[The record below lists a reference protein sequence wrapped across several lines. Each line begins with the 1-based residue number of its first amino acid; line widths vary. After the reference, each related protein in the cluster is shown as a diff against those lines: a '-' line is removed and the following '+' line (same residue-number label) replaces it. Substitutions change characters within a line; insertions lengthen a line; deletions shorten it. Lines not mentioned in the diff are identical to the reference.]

1 MGKWTPDY
9 YDDVLHHKLK
19 TIVSASIRR
28 TALEKSESEP
38 TISYETFIE
47 DLDAGDSFTTTVIDV
62 LVKELADRRNR
73 STATES
79 DKKRVSERTARS
91 LRSIISDSQ
100 IFRPR
105 RLRRVISEVARSP
118 SQQVVDLD
126 DEDFEGFL
134 DASGNINMEGVR
146 QNPVYEAYNSDGA
159 WADEWATSL
168 VRTSSPDPLGI
179 DALSMPNTL
188 PASSPPPQPPRRNI
202 TSHSHSLTRQPSI
215 RRPTRSRTV
224 DFNDFTSRRRSA
236 TRDLSIRDSLR
247 ESMDLYSAS
256 TDIEQDP
263 GRSGSA
269 ASSSTRRFFPLG
281 RNSRRH
287 EPRAHIPPAWLFGT
301 ASSRQSSTDREVSLR
316 APESMLSR
324 HASPI
329 PAALPSPVSLADT
342 PVGEHGVAA
351 ES

>member
-1 MGKWTPDY
+1 M
-9 YDDVLHHKLK
+9 
-19 TIVSASIRR
+19 
-28 TALEKSESEP
+28 
-38 TISYETFIE
+38 
-47 DLDAGDSFTTTVIDV
+47 
-62 LVKELADRRNR
+62 ADRRNR
-73 STATES
+73 STASES
-79 DKKRVSERTARS
+79 DKKRLSERTARS

-105 RLRRVISEVARSP
+105 RLRRVMSEIARSP

-126 DEDFEGFL
+126 EEDFEGFL
-134 DASGNINMEGVR
+134 DASGNMHMEGVR

-179 DALSMPNTL
+179 DALSVPNSL
-188 PASSPPPQPPRRNI
+188 SASSPPPQPRR
-202 TSHSHSLTRQPSI
+202 SVPYHSHSLTRQPSI

-224 DFNDFTSRRRSA
+224 DFNDFTSRRRST

-256 TDIEQDP
+256 TDLEPDL

-269 ASSSTRRFFPLG
+269 TSSGTRRFFPLG
-281 RNSRRH
+281 RNSRRRQSSREGIMELLNDTED

-301 ASSRQSSTDREVSLR
+301 PSSRQSSADREVSLER
-316 APESMLSR
+316 AMGTRLRRGGVRPPESMLSR